1 MTTDFWSRDDAQDVR
16 RRLARLQERSRQ
28 WHEVCEELEE
38 VVLLSDLLSETP
50 DGELEEEFYRRASA
64 LRKLMEKRQLT
75 LLMNEEYDESDAI
88 LTIHP
93 GAGGMDSADWAE
105 MLHRMYLRWA
115 EIEGFQT
122 TILDF
127 SPDIEAGL
135 KSATVL
141 VKGPFAY
148 GYLKAERGVHR
159 LVRISP
165 FDAAKRRHTSFAS
178 LDVAPEL
185 PEDAVVE
192 IRPED
197 LKMDTFRASGA
208 GGQYVNMTDS
218 AVRITHIPS
227 GIIVSCQVER
237 SQHMNRAT
245 AMRIL
250 RARLFER
257 TLQERQEKL
266 DALGGEKK
274 EIGWGS
280 QIRSYVLHPYTLVK
294 DHRTNYETGN
304 VQAVL
309 GGEIQDFIMSYLR
322 WKRNSR

>member
-1 MTTDFWSRDDAQDVR
+1 M
-16 RRLARLQERSRQ
+16 ARLQERTRQ
-28 WHEVCEELEE
+28 WESVENELGEIILLGDLLGESSDAELEQ
-38 VVLLSDLLSETP
+38 
-50 DGELEEEFYRRASA
+50 EFYRRASI
-64 LRKLMEKRQLT
+64 LRKQMGKQQLT

-93 GAGGMDSADWAE
+93 GAGGMDSADWAD

-122 TILDF
+122 SILDY

-141 VKGPFAY
+141 VKGAYAY

-185 PEDAVVE
+185 PEDAAVE
-192 IRPED
+192 IRAED

-250 RARLFER
+250 RAKLFER
-257 TLQERQEKL
+257 TLQERQNKL

-294 DHRTNYETGN
+294 DHRTDYEVGN

-309 GGEIQDFIMSYLR
+309 SGELQDFIMTYLR
-322 WKRNSR
+322 WKRNGR

>member
-1 MTTDFWSRDDAQDVR
+1 MR
-16 RRLARLQERSRQ
+16 
-28 WHEVCEELEE
+28 HELEE
-38 VVLLSDLLSETP
+38 VELLGDLLGETP
-50 DGELEEEFYRRASA
+50 DVELESEFYQRASA

-122 TILDF
+122 TVLDF

-141 VKGPFAY
+141 VKGPYAY

-192 IRPED
+192 IRAED

-218 AVRITHIPS
+218 AVRITHVPT
-227 GIIVSCQVER
+227 GLVVTCQDER
-237 SQHMNRAT
+237 SQLKNRVK
-245 AMRIL
+245 AMQLL
-250 RARLFER
+250 RARLYDQELQRQQAEMAAER
-257 TLQERQEKL
+257 KGQVGTGDRSERIRTYNFPQNRLTDHRIGFTLYKLDQVLDGDLYELVEALTMAEQAEKL
-266 DALGGEKK
+266 K
-274 EIGWGS
+274 
-280 QIRSYVLHPYTLVK
+280 TL
-294 DHRTNYETGN
+294 
-304 VQAVL
+304 AP
-309 GGEIQDFIMSYLR
+309 
-322 WKRNSR
+322 